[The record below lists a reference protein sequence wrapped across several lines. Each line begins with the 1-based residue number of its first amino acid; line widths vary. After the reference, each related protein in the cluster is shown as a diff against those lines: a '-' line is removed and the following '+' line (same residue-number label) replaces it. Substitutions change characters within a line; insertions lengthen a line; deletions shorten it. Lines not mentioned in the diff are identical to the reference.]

1 MHATGEDIVRQMTM
15 VITKDRS
22 MKVEEGENSLMIK
35 DDISVFAGIEALL
48 KTLDNPDNKPD

>member
-1 MHATGEDIVRQMTM
+1 
-15 VITKDRS
+15 